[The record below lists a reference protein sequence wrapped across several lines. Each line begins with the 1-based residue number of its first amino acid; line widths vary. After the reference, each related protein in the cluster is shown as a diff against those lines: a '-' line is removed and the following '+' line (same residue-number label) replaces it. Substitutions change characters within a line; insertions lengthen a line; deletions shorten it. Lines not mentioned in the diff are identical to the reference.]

1 MKPDDDLAL
10 CSDEVLLHHIMQGNK
25 DALVTVFDRYAADLY
40 RHILPLI
47 RSHELNDHAEDDTK
61 FILIAVF
68 VTLWDDRET
77 LSINSTLAQYLFS
90 EAHDR
95 AILYADHHEDMASL
109 MQASGQ

>member
-1 MKPDDDLAL
+1 MKPGDDLTL
-10 CSDEVLLHHIMQGNK
+10 CTDEVLIHQIMQGNK

-40 RHILPLI
+40 GHILPLI
-47 RSHELNDHAEDDTK
+47 RSHQLNDHAEEDTK

-77 LSINSTLAQYLFS
+77 LSINSTLSHYLLS

-95 AILYADHHEDMASL
+95 AILFADHYEDATAL

>member
-1 MKPDDDLAL
+1 MKPGDDLTL
-10 CSDEVLLHHIMQGNK
+10 CSDEVLIHHIMQGNK

-47 RSHELNDHAEDDTK
+47 RSHQLNDHAEEDTK

-77 LSINSTLAQYLFS
+77 LSINSSLSHYLIS

-95 AILYADHHEDMASL
+95 AMQYAGPCENAVDFA
-109 MQASGQ
+109 QVFQP

>member
-1 MKPDDDLAL
+1 MKPGNDLTL
-10 CSDEVLLHHIMQGNK
+10 CTDEVLLRHIMQGNK

-47 RSHELNDHAEDDTK
+47 RSYELNDHAEDDTK
-61 FILIAVF
+61 FILIAIF

-77 LSINSTLAQYLFS
+77 LSISTTLSHYLFS

-95 AILYADHHEDMASL
+95 AIQFVHCENPPAL
-109 MQASGQ
+109 MQVSGQ